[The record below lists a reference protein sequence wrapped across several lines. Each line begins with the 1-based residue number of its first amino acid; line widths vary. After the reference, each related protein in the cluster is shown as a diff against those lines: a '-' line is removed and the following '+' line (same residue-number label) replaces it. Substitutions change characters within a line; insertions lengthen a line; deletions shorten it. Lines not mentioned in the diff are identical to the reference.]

1 MGTGCPGA
9 TAGDKPQPYIFLCG
23 RCSWFPDCR
32 FFRAAMVRG
41 LSTHEGFLKPAL
53 RWSWPRRDR
62 GRVARGPRLGTSPS
76 PTFFSVGVVPGFPI
90 AVFPRGYGS
99 WITHPRRLS
108 KAGPI
113 VALASE
119 GWGRAARGPRL
130 GTSPSPTFFS
140 VGVVPGFPIA
150 VFPRGYGS
158 WNTHPRR
165 LSKAGPTVELASAGR
180 RTMRLG
186 PAAWEGP
193 AAGDKPQRYMVV
205 FGLPKT
211 VARTMVVGVAGP
223 CRDLIAL
230 NAVSGHGRVL
240 ASTRGIGNPRPA

>member
-1 MGTGCPGA
+1 MALASEGWGAGCPGA

-41 LSTHEGFLKPAL
+41 LPTHEGFLKPAL
-53 RWSWPRRDR
+53 RWRWPRRDR
-62 GRVARGPRLGTSPS
+62 GRDARRPRLGTSPS
-76 PTFFSVGVVPGFPI
+76 PTFFSVGIVPRFPI
-90 AVFPRGYGS
+90 AVF
-99 WITHPRRLS
+99 
-108 KAGPI
+108 A
-113 VALASE
+113 
-119 GWGRAARGPRL
+119 
-130 GTSPSPTFFS
+130 
-140 VGVVPGFPIA
+140 
-150 VFPRGYGS
+150 RGYGS

-205 FGLPKT
+205 FRLPET
-211 VARTMVVGVAGP
+211 VASTMVVGVAGP
-223 CRDLIAL
+223 CRDLITL
-230 NAVSGHGRVL
+230 NAVSGHGRAPSAPTNWFSGCLRCVW
-240 ASTRGIGNPRPA
+240 SICG